1 VLLVGWVRD
10 AVFGSFE
17 YGPEWQEMLDQ
28 IPEPLKAL
36 PFDPD
41 TTTGFRTGGKP
52 DLPFVSCVMWR
63 LPEDDA
69 WQIPR
74 FTHPREVVDDMR
86 NYAEDMTADEWRD
99 DDAAHLLVDLILR
112 SSNGLSGRTGFGTRG
127 CAGSTPG
134 MSSGRTP
141 A

>member
-1 VLLVGWVRD
+1 MRGRWPYSLCSTATATPGISTSSGGQYTLVRRGTGFKLRFHAQAHCIDIHFTDIGVLLVGWVRD
-10 AVFGSFE
+10 AAFGSFE

-36 PFDPD
+36 PFDPN

-69 WQIPR
+69 
-74 FTHPREVVDDMR
+74 
-86 NYAEDMTADEWRD
+86 
-99 DDAAHLLVDLILR
+99 
-112 SSNGLSGRTGFGTRG
+112 
-127 CAGSTPG
+127 
-134 MSSGRTP
+134 
-141 A
+141 